1 MEVRL
6 LPPAFSLVHNNTYTV
21 VVLYWFRSL
30 AVNQAHVGSIPIDH
44 PFTLE
49 DIRPDEET
57 VLNTA
62 GVNSASG
69 FESLVFRLFELHSP
83 VAKRQRQLAY
93 IQSIDSSSLSRT
105 TWLLALIR
113 LVRGV
118 SAKHADS
125 EFESR

>member
-6 LPPAFSLVHNNTYTV
+6 LPPAFSFVHDKTYTV

-49 DIRPDEET
+49 DIRLDEET

-62 GVNSASG
+62 GANTLRGSSPWSSALMKYIVLWPSGEGNCLTNSRSTVRVCPG
-69 FESLVFRLFELHSP
+69 
-83 VAKRQRQLAY
+83 
-93 IQSIDSSSLSRT
+93 
-105 TWLLALIR
+105 LLGHWR
-113 LVRGV
+113 
-118 SAKHADS
+118 
-125 EFESR
+125 

>member
-6 LPPAFSLVHNNTYTV
+6 LPPAFSFVDDNSYMV

-49 DIRPDEET
+49 DIRLDEET

-62 GVNSASG
+62 GAKSASG
-69 FESLVFRLFELHSP
+69 FESLVFRLDEIHSP
-83 VAKRQRQLAY
+83 VA
-93 IQSIDSSSLSRT
+93 
-105 TWLLALIR
+105 
-113 LVRGV
+113 
-118 SAKHADS
+118 
-125 EFESR
+125 